1 MRGSQLTGFP
11 VFFLFL
17 PVVHEKFIFVS
28 IFIGFY
34 DVSLEQDLIWL
45 VQAIGPSI
53 ASYFDV
59 FFFF

>member
-1 MRGSQLTGFP
+1 
-11 VFFLFL
+11 
-17 PVVHEKFIFVS
+17 VVHEKFIFVS

-53 ASYFDV
+53 TSYFDM
-59 FFFF
+59 FFFSDFLNGKSCGRANV